1 MLLLKIASVLFIF
14 LNIILSAITVKLF
27 RLKRFGLT
35 FADLAFPLFAI
46 EFFLISDRVFY
57 HSLLPELVLALSLL
71 AIGQTVY
78 FLRKKHSFYYPKFIK
93 YFWRAGFLLVTFMYL
108 ALVITILIFQ

>member
-14 LNIILSAITVKLF
+14 LNIIISVIAARLF
-27 RLKRFGLT
+27 RLKRFGLN

-46 EFFLISDRVFY
+46 EFYLISDRVFY

-71 AIGQTVY
+71 AIGQTIY
-78 FLRKKHSFYYPKFIK
+78 FLRVKKTFYYPKFLK
-93 YFWRAGFLLVTFMYL
+93 YFWRAGFLLTFFMYL